1 MGVAIRDILT
11 EYKRPAEWDC
21 LRGRAAFDGNNALY
35 QFLTT
40 IRQPDGTPL
49 MDSEGRVTSHLSGL
63 FFRLTNF
70 IEKGV
75 SPVFI
80 FDGKP
85 PEFKSRTIS
94 ERRAVKEQAEAGL
107 KEALKAGDNQAA
119 FSYARSST
127 RVDKDIIDSSKRLL
141 SLMGIPYFD
150 APSEGEAQ
158 AAFMVSEGIVD
169 YSVSQDY
176 DSLLFGAEK
185 LVRNLTVSRKRKI
198 RGRTIT
204 VNPETIA
211 LDEVLSGLEITRE
224 QLVEIGILIGTDFN
238 SGIRGIGPKKALKIV
253 RDGTFERT
261 LSESM
266 PDFEYAPVKDFF
278 LNPPVKENVVPDYR
292 AVDSAGVTEFL
303 CVEHGFSKER
313 INTVLEKINAGAGQK
328 TLDQWF

>member
-11 EYKRPAEWDC
+11 EYKRPAEWDR

-40 IRQPDGTPL
+40 IRQADGTPL
-49 MDSEGRVTSHLSGL
+49 MDNEGRVTSHLSGL

-70 IEKGV
+70 IEKGI

-85 PEFKSRTIS
+85 PEFKSKTIS
-94 ERRAVKEQAEAGL
+94 ERRAVKEKAEIQRV
-107 KEALKAGDNQAA
+107 EALKVGDIQAA
-119 FSYARSST
+119 FRHARSST
-127 RVDKDIIDSSKRLL
+127 RVDKEIIDSSKRLL
-141 SLMGIPYFD
+141 SLMGIPYLD

-185 LVRNLTVSRKRKI
+185 LARNLTVSRKRKI
-198 RGRTIT
+198 RSRTIT
-204 VNPETIA
+204 VNPEIIT
-211 LDEVLSGLEITRE
+211 LDEVLSGLDITRE
-224 QLVEIGILIGTDFN
+224 QLIEIGILIGTDFN

-253 RDGTFERT
+253 RDNAFEKI
-261 LSESM
+261 LSESV
-266 PDFEYAPVKDFF
+266 PDFDYLPVKDFF
-278 LNPPVKENVVPDYR
+278 LNPPVTENIIPDYG
-292 AVDSAGVTEFL
+292 AVDGAGVTEFL
-303 CVEHGFSKER
+303 CAEHGFSEER
-313 INTVLEKINAGAGQK
+313 INSVLEKINAGAGQK